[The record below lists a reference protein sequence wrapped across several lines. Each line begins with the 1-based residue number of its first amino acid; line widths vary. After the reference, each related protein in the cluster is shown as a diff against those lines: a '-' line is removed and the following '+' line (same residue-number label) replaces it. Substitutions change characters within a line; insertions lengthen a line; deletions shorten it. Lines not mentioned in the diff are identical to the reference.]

1 MFFLRKTNHDKVQ
14 CLISGWYKEIAKTIL
29 WIKIIIQS
37 NLITPPRMSRLI
49 NVLLS
54 SIVVMLLSSLTQNLS
69 ADEISAKI
77 ISPRVVGGQYARAD
91 QCPWMVLITT
101 EKYTS
106 TGNRW
111 ESSSGALL
119 NRYWVITQAEPL
131 RSGTRSYLVMGTNKA
146 FGIDEEYSWF
156 SFAYPWNYHF
166 HPESRSG
173 SVLFNVA
180 LVKLA
185 LPVDIYTPFVMPI
198 SLLQN
203 KSGDTFK
210 RVLNSSCTIFGFG
223 SNCKFFRW
231 IFALFD
237 LLNEINIIFQS
248 LQSSICSRKN

>member
-1 MFFLRKTNHDKVQ
+1 
-14 CLISGWYKEIAKTIL
+14 
-29 WIKIIIQS
+29 
-37 NLITPPRMSRLI
+37 MSRLI
-49 NVLLS
+49 NVLLF
-54 SIVVMLLSSLTQNLS
+54 SIVVMLLSTLTQNSS
-69 ADEISAKI
+69 ADDISAKI

-131 RSGTRSYLVMGTNKA
+131 RSGTRSYLVMGTTKA

-173 SVLFNVA
+173 SVSFNVA

-203 KSGDTFK
+203 KSDDIFK
-210 RVLNSSCTIFGFG
+210 RVLNSTCTIFGFG
-223 SNCKFFRW
+223 SNCKFFR
-231 IFALFD
+231 
-237 LLNEINIIFQS
+237 
-248 LQSSICSRKN
+248 